1 MKHFRR
7 KSGVSNHS
15 GSSDERRHS
24 KVEVT
29 KEDVAR
35 LKVRTASVAD
45 PILEAVQEAQPFEQ
59 AADTFHDNMNR
70 QSYFSVGED
79 GQQQL
84 LRDVFGQPITV
95 PDVSNP
101 TRSRDERPLD
111 TIRSFEYAVSG
122 DPTWAQQLET
132 PQYGFHVRPEFI
144 NYFNTNVNNI
154 QPMYDEQGNMIQTQQ
169 QAPAMMMGEQP
180 VYQPPVRNDLEN
192 GKKKKKRN
200 FSLIFVS

>member
-15 GSSDERRHS
+15 GSSDEKRHS

-29 KEDVAR
+29 KEDMAR

-70 QSYFSVGED
+70 QSYFSVGKD

-122 DPTWAQQLET
+122 DPIWAQHLET

-154 QPMYDEQGNMIQTQQ
+154 QPVYDEQGNIIQTQQ
-169 QAPAMMMGEQP
+169 QAPVMMMSEQP
-180 VYQPPVRNDLEN
+180 VYQPSVHNDLEN

-200 FSLIFVS
+200 FFGRKKK

>member
-200 FSLIFVS
+200 FFGRKKK